1 MWLYRCR
8 VLILSPVD
16 RKITNL
22 TPFAANSNWFI
33 ILKLGYQLIQLFGIL
48 HKSFNFSFDFFRFPK
63 RILFYALISRKQKT
77 LSSGNEQSPA
87 ASSSEDK

>member
-16 RKITNL
+16 KKITNL

-33 ILKLGYQLIQLFGIL
+33 ILKL
-48 HKSFNFSFDFFRFPK
+48 
-63 RILFYALISRKQKT
+63 RIPIDT
-77 LSSGNEQSPA
+77 VVWNIT
-87 ASSSEDK
+87 